1 MISAPA
7 NPEFAATD
15 PVVVR
20 LMLSIIHPKKD
31 DILFDLGCGDGRIV
45 IEAARTYGCRA
56 VGVEIDP
63 LRAAA
68 ANINV
73 VRAGVEDK
81 VLIRQRDILDET
93 LLPSAT
99 IVVMYLYPDLIK
111 QIMPLLGRADTIV
124 SISHQMPRVKQTRY
138 ICGSTDVFVFRKGK

>member
-1 MISAPA
+1 MIATPA

-15 PVVVR
+15 PVVVK
-20 LMLSIIHPKKD
+20 LMLDIIHPTKS

-56 VGVEIDP
+56 VGVEINP
-63 LRAAA
+63 LQAAA
-68 ANINV
+68 ADINV
-73 VRAGVEDK
+73 FRAGVEDR
-81 VLIRQRDILDET
+81 VLIRNHDIMDET
-93 LLPSAT
+93 LLSSAT

-111 QIMPLLGRADTIV
+111 QIMPLLGNADTIV